1 MNIEGNQRLH
11 PLSNSPLPAGSQPL
25 SPVPIPV
32 LNTGL
37 NLFDFN
43 SENILNHS
51 SSTSSM
57 TSGHSSSDEENFT
70 SEIDT
75 QDEDIEV
82 VIAKWANRN
91 NVCHSVLDDLLVSLS
106 KFHYFKNLPKDS
118 RTLLRTPVKTVL
130 KNIKGGVY
138 YHFGILNEIEYLMKL
153 KQNLPPKLLLVVGI
167 DGLPITKNPASQLW
181 PILGYFTNLVIEK
194 PRVFIIGAYYG
205 KSKPDDCNEYLEDF
219 VNELCILND
228 VGITIK
234 DKKINVV
241 LKAIICDSPAKAY
254 VLNIHHHT
262 AKNSCLRCHTIGKYE
277 NNRVYFPDL
286 SASMRNHTEFI
297 SYSDKDFHCGETILT
312 KIPNFDLINNIPFD
326 YMHCV
331 CIGVMKKILTFW
343 IGGVKK
349 HTLALPKNLIFIL
362 DKKINTLGQYIP
374 NEFQR
379 APNEN
384 SRKHPLHDASRLKA
398 SELRQILLYTGI
410 VIFSDILSKE
420 IYENFM
426 ELCVAMRI
434 LSTANISEE
443 YTEFAKSL
451 VNHFVASFAKLYG
464 KSYLSS
470 NMHIIQHLADDTKQY
485 GPLDTFSAFPFENY
499 MQPLKKKIKSGVK
512 PLQQLVRRYTEDQ
525 ILFKDE
531 NQKSKNSLGPI
542 NYRCKLKNR
551 PMTNDVFEPQF
562 TGWRMKR
569 FVIKLNSSDN
579 CVKMKNNDV
588 VLIENIASSKLDA
601 NIMIIGR
608 KYNTIKNFFEKPCS
622 SNLLNI
628 YNASQL
634 SHLQS
639 WILSDIQEKLICLP
653 LIDNDINNSV
663 ILPLLHLQ

>member
-1 MNIEGNQRLH
+1 
-11 PLSNSPLPAGSQPL
+11 
-25 SPVPIPV
+25 
-32 LNTGL
+32 
-37 NLFDFN
+37 
-43 SENILNHS
+43 
-51 SSTSSM
+51 
-57 TSGHSSSDEENFT
+57 
-70 SEIDT
+70 IDT

-91 NVCHSVLDDLLVSLS
+91 NVCHSVLDDLLFSLS

-118 RTLLRTPVKTVL
+118 RTLLHTPVKTVL

-138 YHFGILNEIEYLMKL
+138 YHFGISNQIKYLMKL
-153 KQNLPPKLLLVVGI
+153 KQDLPPKLLLVIGI

-181 PILGYFTNLVIEK
+181 PILGYFTNLGIEK
-194 PRVFIIGAYYG
+194 PRVFIIGAHYG
-205 KSKPDDCNEYLEDF
+205 QSKPDDSNEYLKDF

-228 VGITIK
+228 VGITIEG
-234 DKKINVV
+234 KKINVV
-241 LKAIICDSPAKAY
+241 LKAIICDSPAKAF

-277 NNRVYFPDL
+277 NNRVYFPDF

-297 SYSDKDFHCGETILT
+297 SYSDNDFHCGKTILT
-312 KIPNFDLINNIPFD
+312 KIPNFDIINNIPFN

-349 HTLALPKNLIFIL
+349 HTLALPKNLILIL

-374 NEFQR
+374 HEFQR

-398 SELRQILLYTGI
+398 SELRQILLYTGM
-410 VIFSDILSKE
+410 VIFPDILSKE
-420 IYENFM
+420 IYENFI

-451 VNHFVASFAKLYG
+451 
-464 KSYLSS
+464 
-470 NMHIIQHLADDTKQY
+470 
-485 GPLDTFSAFPFENY
+485 
-499 MQPLKKKIKSGVK
+499 
-512 PLQQLVRRYTEDQ
+512 QLVRRYTEDQ

-531 NQKSKNSLGPI
+531 NQKSNKNSLGPI

-562 TGWRMKR
+562 T
-569 FVIKLNSSDN
+569 
-579 CVKMKNNDV
+579 
-588 VLIENIASSKLDA
+588 
-601 NIMIIGR
+601 
-608 KYNTIKNFFEKPCS
+608 
-622 SNLLNI
+622 
-628 YNASQL
+628 
-634 SHLQS
+634 
-639 WILSDIQEKLICLP
+639 
-653 LIDNDINNSV
+653 
-663 ILPLLHLQ
+663 

>member
-1 MNIEGNQRLH
+1 VNIEGNQRLH
-11 PLSNSPLPAGSQPL
+11 PLLNSPLPTSPQPI
-25 SPVPIPV
+25 SPV

-43 SENILNHS
+43 SENTLNHS

-57 TSGHSSSDEENFT
+57 TSGHSSSDEDNCT

-91 NVCHSVLDDLLVSLS
+91 NVCHSVLNALLVSLS

-118 RTLLRTPVKTVL
+118 RTLLHTPVKTVL
-130 KNIKGGVY
+130 KDIKGGVY
-138 YHFGILNEIEYLMKL
+138 YHFGISNEIEYLMKL
-153 KQNLPPKLLLVVGI
+153 KQNLPNKLLLVVGI

-205 KSKPDDCNEYLEDF
+205 QSKPDDSNEYLEGF

-228 VGITIK
+228 VGITIEG
-234 DKKINVV
+234 KKINIV

-286 SASMRNHTEFI
+286 SASTRNHTEFI

-349 HTLALPKNLIFIL
+349 HTLALPKNLILIL

-374 NEFQR
+374 HEFQR
-379 APNEN
+379 VPNEN

-398 SELRQILLYTGI
+398 SELRQILLYTGM

-434 LSTANISEE
+434 LSTENISEE

-485 GPLDTFSAFPFENY
+485 GPLDKFSAFPFENY

-531 NQKSKNSLGPI
+531 NQNSNKNSLGPI

-588 VLIENIASSKLDA
+588 VLIENIASSKLDTN

-608 KYNTIKNFFEKPCS
+608 KFNTIKKFFEKPCS

-628 YNASQL
+628 HNASQL

-639 WILSDIQEKLICLP
+639 WILSDIQENLICLP
-653 LIDNDINNSV
+653 LIDNGINNSV